1 MLRKLIAVT
10 AWVFVVAM
18 IVNTALAL
26 HHGWPAEF
34 DAPGRP
40 ETIGT
45 DFVLHGTRISPPVH
59 ALVILALA
67 GWFAL
72 YSGWRG
78 VAGVAVLAAFSVL
91 VTIAAAGEPAGLPQ
105 NDIPRAVWLI
115 LGSIGRYAPILLII
129 LGLSE
134 LIRRAVSRRRQRL
147 GRAISR

>member
-1 MLRKLIAVT
+1 MLRKLIAAT

-18 IVNTALAL
+18 IVNTAIAL
-26 HHGWPAEF
+26 HYSWPAEF

-59 ALVILALA
+59 ALLILAFA

-78 VAGVAVLAAFSVL
+78 VAGAAVLAAFSVL

-105 NDIPRAVWLI
+105 NDIPHAV
-115 LGSIGRYAPILLII
+115 
-129 LGLSE
+129 
-134 LIRRAVSRRRQRL
+134 
-147 GRAISR
+147 